1 MSELQWFQRYHTK
14 ENVHSSNAMFLLKRL
29 YFYSPIKFFKTLNAI
44 FDTENVLSMPN
55 FIFQDTQ
62 NGKGSIPDFSIM
74 QDSFKIIVEA
84 KEGGKFNYNQLD
96 KHLKGLSENTLNCNN
111 KMLIA
116 LSPRNEI
123 QSDIEKLRQEYRDI
137 RIVHKTYIEFYDILS
152 QLIDQNSEFYEVL
165 EDYRD
170 YCEEENLID
179 YTDDTLMVRL
189 AGDTFDF
196 NYENNV
202 YYDGHSNNAHGF
214 RYIGLYKK
222 QHVQAIG
229 KISKIIEAHIEG
241 DEIKYNCYGDM
252 ISYVGKRIIT
262 DNEKRIIDLAI
273 KDRQIRYEN
282 ITVPHWHYIVEKF
295 IPVENFKKQKGALMG
310 KKKFYLKEDF
320 EINDIKNCM
329 IEDIAIAMNKKSD
342 IWK

>member
-152 QLIDQNSEFYEVL
+152 QLIDRNYEFYEV
-165 EDYRD
+165 
-170 YCEEENLID
+170 
-179 YTDDTLMVRL
+179 
-189 AGDTFDF
+189 
-196 NYENNV
+196 
-202 YYDGHSNNAHGF
+202 
-214 RYIGLYKK
+214 
-222 QHVQAIG
+222 
-229 KISKIIEAHIEG
+229 
-241 DEIKYNCYGDM
+241 
-252 ISYVGKRIIT
+252 
-262 DNEKRIIDLAI
+262 
-273 KDRQIRYEN
+273 
-282 ITVPHWHYIVEKF
+282 
-295 IPVENFKKQKGALMG
+295 
-310 KKKFYLKEDF
+310 
-320 EINDIKNCM
+320 
-329 IEDIAIAMNKKSD
+329 
-342 IWK
+342 

>member
-1 MSELQWFQRYHTK
+1 MAKVSIIIPIY
-14 ENVHSSNAMFLLKRL
+14 NAEKYLKRCFESIL
-29 YFYSPIKFFKTLNAI
+29 KQNFGPYEIILVNDESLDYSKAIELDPGRENLHYNRAIAKVNLN
-44 FDTENVLSMPN
+44 S
-55 FIFQDTQ
+55 
-62 NGKGSIPDFSIM
+62 
-74 QDSFKIIVEA
+74 
-84 KEGGKFNYNQLD
+84 
-96 KHLKGLSENTLNCNN
+96 
-111 KMLIA
+111 
-116 LSPRNEI
+116 
-123 QSDIEKLRQEYRDI
+123 
-137 RIVHKTYIEFYDILS
+137 YD
-152 QLIDQNSEFYEVL
+152 EVL

-222 QHVQAIG
+222 QRVQAIG

-273 KDRQIRYEN
+273 KDRQNRYEN

-295 IPVENFKKQKGALMG
+295 IHVENFKKQKGALMG